1 MRTHGRLYTSSMD
14 PIIIIII
21 ELAAYFGIQL

>member
-1 MRTHGRLYTSSMD
+1 MD

-21 ELAAYFGIQL
+21 ELLSRKAEDTNAQEPDSAND

>member
-1 MRTHGRLYTSSMD
+1 MLTHGRLYTRAMD

-21 ELAAYFGIQL
+21 ELAAFFGIQL

>member
-1 MRTHGRLYTSSMD
+1 MLTHGRLYTSSMD

-21 ELAAYFGIQL
+21 ELCAAFGIEL